1 MEEVAPDRAGDT
13 PDTLLA
19 HHLAS
24 APVPQG
30 ASPLVERVRWLQA
43 RVGWD
48 DRHERLA
55 EHPLL
60 SGLRRSEIRRW
71 AVAADEVEF
80 DPGEMLLHEG
90 RIGYWFFLVH
100 TGSAVQTRRG
110 RHVGEVMAGG
120 HVGEIAILGCGPQ
133 PATVKANTPVRAF
146 VVGSRHLL
154 PLVEDMRPVQRRLF
168 PGVADGEYAAHL
180 ATLRAKAAVDWAEI
194 KRARAQAR
202 AHLGRLVSL
211 EVRPGRPVQP
221 RSLFVLA
228 LRTPLRDS
236 PASEARR
243 RRQPLSWRARAGIG
257 LCVLAAVLGIGLRY
271 HPPIAVVH
279 PLPAIDV
286 SHDITVS
293 GYPVHPLH
301 GRYLLLA
308 VRTSRPNAF
317 GALLAYAR
325 HLRTLPA
332 GHDHSSRSIRPT
344 TNGPDQELFRHSQ
357 LAAAAAAAR
366 AVGLDIHLDGDG
378 AVVDD
383 VSGRSGA
390 GDLRA
395 GDVIVAVD
403 GTRVRTAPDVA
414 RLTAEHRSGSPLA
427 LRIERADER
436 LALSLDP
443 PPAPGT
449 GFPVMLET
457 RNPTFTLPFRVS
469 FRRRAIGGPSG
480 GLIFAL
486 ALTDML
492 GHRDLAL
499 GRAIAATGTVE
510 PGGTVGPVG
519 FLPEKSRGARRA
531 HAALLLVP
539 AGEADQAR
547 AFGGWARGV
556 LDLDDALRDLR

>member
-1 MEEVAPDRAGDT
+1 MEDVAPDRAGGA

-19 HHLAS
+19 LPPGPPAPPEHGRGSLLAD
-24 APVPQG
+24 
-30 ASPLVERVRWLQA
+30 RVRWLRA

-55 EHPLL
+55 QHPLL
-60 SGLRRSEIRRW
+60 TGLRRSDIRRW

-80 DPGEMLLHEG
+80 DAGELLLHEG

-100 TGSAVQTRRG
+100 GGTVTQTRRG
-110 RHVGEVMAGG
+110 AKVGEVAAGG
-120 HVGEIAILGCGPQ
+120 HVGEVAILGCGPQ
-133 PATVKANTPVRAF
+133 PATVKAATRVRAF

-154 PLVEDMRPVQRRLF
+154 PLVEDMPVVQRRLF
-168 PGVADGEYAAHL
+168 PNVAEGGYAAHV
-180 ATLRAKAAVDWAEI
+180 ATLRTAAAVEWAEI
-194 KRARAQAR
+194 RRARAQAR

-221 RSLFVLA
+221 GSLFVLA
-228 LRTPLRDS
+228 LRSPLRKGTAD
-236 PASEARR
+236 ETR
-243 RRQPLSWRARAGIG
+243 RRQPLSWKARCGIGIGALATVVGIG
-257 LCVLAAVLGIGLRY
+257 LGY
-271 HPPIAVVH
+271 HPPIAVVR

-286 SHDITVS
+286 SHDITVT
-293 GYPVHPLH
+293 GYPVRPVH

-325 HLRTLPA
+325 HLRVLPV
-332 GHDHSSRSIRPT
+332 GHDHPAPVTRATS
-344 TNGPDQELFRHSQ
+344 NEDQDLFRRSQ
-357 LAAAAAAAR
+357 LQAAAAAAR

-378 AVVDD
+378 AVVED
-383 VSGRSGA
+383 VAGRRGS

-403 GTRVRTAPDVA
+403 GSRVRTAPDVT
-414 RLTAEHRSGSPLA
+414 RLTAAHRSGSPLA
-427 LRIERADER
+427 LSVERGDER

-443 PPAPGT
+443 PPAAGT
-449 GFPVMLET
+449 GFPMVLET
-457 RNPTFTLPFRVS
+457 KNPTFRLPFQVT

-480 GLIFAL
+480 GLIYAL

-499 GRAIAATGTVE
+499 GRTIAATGTLE
-510 PGGTVGPVG
+510 PGGVVGAIG
-519 FLPEKSRGARRA
+519 FLPEKSRGARRG

-547 AFGGWARGV
+547 PFGGWVRGV
-556 LDLDDALRDLR
+556 VDLDDALRDLR